1 MALKLDNCHV
11 NDGQNIANCF
21 NTYFAN
27 IANSL
32 SANHKVESQ
41 YQPSQKFLSFI
52 QEHLP
57 AEAKFSIPLVRENYV
72 KEALLNINH
81 KKASGADEINSFLL
95 KRVAH
100 IVARPL
106 SELFNNSI
114 RNGCFPDLWK
124 RARVIPLHK
133 SGSLD
138 DMNNFWP
145 ISILCTFSK
154 IIERRV
160 FDCFTRFLDSF
171 NLLSPFQSGF
181 RKMHSC
187 ETGLTS
193 LNWYNEIDKGNIIG
207 AINIDLLKLL
217 I

>member
-1 MALKLDNCHV
+1 M
-11 NDGQNIANCF
+11 
-21 NTYFAN
+21 
-27 IANSL
+27 
-32 SANHKVESQ
+32 
-41 YQPSQKFLSFI
+41 
-52 QEHLP
+52 
-57 AEAKFSIPLVRENYV
+57 
-72 KEALLNINH
+72 NINH

-95 KRVAH
+95 KSVAH

-106 SELFNNSI
+106 SELINNSI

-138 DMNNFWP
+138 DMDNFRP
-145 ISILCTFSK
+145 ISILCTVSK
-154 IIERRV
+154 IIERHV

-171 NLLSPFQSGF
+171 NLLLPFQSGF

-193 LNWYNEIDKGNIIG
+193 LINNWYNEIDKGNIIG
-207 AINIDLLKLL
+207 AINIDLRKAFNLVNLDILIFKLQKYGCGNITLSWFESYLRGVHNMSPFQIMIL
-217 I
+217 ILNPLIMEFHRGQF